1 MTTANTLV
9 LDTTL
14 KGAKADIQTV
24 LGEQKTEALRFAN
37 NSRKRTY
44 IVVQHLLRLGRILLT
59 EENRSEFSSLL
70 VRNNITTRAGTNQW
84 AYVVELA
91 IPDDKTWKNRSGALR
106 ALDHFCAAKA
116 TDRAAEFIDAF
127 TIQQVKK
134 VTSDEALAKA
144 IGDSQAAR
152 LDGLALVDRLQNR
165 QPGEPTDADFIL
177 TAKAAEVLDLEALTV
192 ADPKVE
198 FLLVWA
204 QVADG
209 KVLPMAVIE
218 GGEAQAKKAAIATGK
233 LLHSKPSEEEVKD
246 AIDRK
251 VGDLVFGDELA
262 GTTEPAFV
270 LEDGELTDE
279 VGA

>member
-1 MTTANTLV
+1 MTTSTTLV

-14 KGAKADIQTV
+14 QAAKAEIKTV
-24 LGEQKTEALRFAN
+24 LDAQQTEAVRFADS
-37 NSRKRTY
+37 SRKRTY
-44 IVVQHLLRLGRILLT
+44 VVAQQLLGLGRVLLL
-59 EENRSEFSSLL
+59 EENKTEFASLL
-70 VRNNITTRAGTNQW
+70 MRNAITVRAGTNDW
-84 AYVVELA
+84 AYVIELA
-91 IPDDKTWKNRSGALR
+91 IPDDKTWKNRAGALR
-106 ALDHFCAAKA
+106 ALAHFCSKDRTAQAAN
-116 TDRAAEFIDAF
+116 FIDAF

-165 QPGEPTDADFIL
+165 KPGEPTDADFIL
-177 TAKAAEVLDLEALTV
+177 TAKAAEVLDLEVLTV

-198 FLLVWA
+198 FLMIWA
-204 QVADG
+204 QVVDG
-209 KVLPMAVIE
+209 KALPMAVVE

-270 LEDGELTDE
+270 LEDGELTEE